1 MLALDSS
8 IGCIEA
14 AGPDVLDLYNS
25 PPVIWEPSGRSRS
38 ESREAYVCAIR
49 KGGGVKVYVA
59 LVADN
64 RRIFVYTQGEPD
76 SEKNYHHTLEEAL
89 DFARSLGFTPERV
102 NLNYSPAM
110 REVVLRNIK
119 ILRPPGSKV
128 HALLR
133 HGTADAPTSPN
144 GKKSA
149 SKKTAVDAAVPAA
162 PTPASQPVTATGA
175 ATAAAVTAKA
185 AASAAVTSAAATAAE
200 TALAA
205 PAAPEVA
212 AESSQPSTLPDL
224 TRLQEALRHLTGEK
238 KELQEQARKEVA
250 SLTEKLARALAERHQ
265 EREQLESTR
274 AELLK
279 SEKARESTQ
288 AEAESSLKGELATVI
303 AQKSALAAQV
313 KDLAARFH
321 GAASELAATDRDR
334 LRLEAENEQLVTR
347 LAVLEAASLEVSALR
362 QEVGKV
368 AAERDRAKLT
378 GTALAAN
385 NAEQVEALSRA
396 RLELADLTQE
406 RELARQQADEAVAG
420 RDAANAQGEALQ
432 AEVAALALERDAAL
446 LKLRKLEK
454 GTADRSGDLTSLRG
468 ELETLCQ
475 ERDAALEQARLS
487 EEDKAAT
494 AAELEALREELAAV
508 AAQRDLA
515 RAQAEQREEL
525 GTLSGERDA
534 ALQQAR
540 LLEAEKA
547 ATIAELAALREELAA
562 VTAQRD
568 LARAQA
574 ERPAE
579 PVSAGEPETAVPT
592 GPNDC
597 REELPLNQTQPGDW
611 SAAEPARQQ
620 QPTAEVY
627 GGGAELIPVLE
638 ETTPELPEAASLD
651 WSGELNTD
659 AEHETAATHRHTSVA
674 ADWYQMPQ
682 GGLGTG
688 TNFSSADDDFFPADD
703 PSDGSPGRFLLQ
715 PAVNAIEYATPAEL
729 VVLQRSINVA
739 QLSPDGKS
747 PVSCHGYVCALK
759 SAHGVLTVHAALCNE
774 KEGTTWLYAP
784 EIQPENEQ
792 DLARTVSAAIEFAEG
807 VGFLMEP
814 IALGSSE
821 KSAGEAILR
830 CPALR
835 PVK

>member
-14 AGPDVLDLYNS
+14 SGPDVLDLYNS
-25 PPVIWEPSGRSRS
+25 PPVVWEPGGRSRS
-38 ESREAYVCAIR
+38 ESREVFVCAIR
-49 KGGGVKVYVA
+49 KGDGVKVYVA

-64 RRIFVYTQGEPD
+64 RRIFVYTAQGEPD

-89 DFARSLGFTPERV
+89 DFAQSLGFTPERV

-133 HGTADAPTSPN
+133 HGTADAPTLPN

-149 SKKTAVDAAVPAA
+149 SKKTAADAAVPAA
-162 PTPASQPVTATGA
+162 PTPAPVDVTGA
-175 ATAAAVTAKA
+175 ATAAAVASQA
-185 AASAAVTSAAATAAE
+185 AAGAAVASAAAQAIEITLSAPAALETAAE
-200 TALAA
+200 N
-205 PAAPEVA
+205 
-212 AESSQPSTLPDL
+212 SQSSTLPDL
-224 TRLQEALRHLTGEK
+224 TRLQDALRRLTGEK
-238 KELQEQARKEVA
+238 HELQEQARVEVA
-250 SLTEKLARALAERHQ
+250 SLTEELTRALAERHQ
-265 EREQLESTR
+265 ERGQLESVR
-274 AELLK
+274 AALLK

-288 AEAESSLKGELATVI
+288 AKVESSLQRELTTVL
-303 AQKSALAAQV
+303 AEKSALAAQV

-347 LAVLEAASLEVSALR
+347 LAALETTSLEVSALR
-362 QEVGKV
+362 REVAKL
-368 AAERDRAKLT
+368 ADERDQAKLT

-396 RLELADLTQE
+396 RLELADLTHE
-406 RELARQQADEAVAG
+406 RDCARQQADEAAAAS
-420 RDAANAQGEALQ
+420 DAANAQGEALQ
-432 AEVAALALERDAAL
+432 AEVAALSRERDAAL
-446 LKLRKLEK
+446 LRLRKLEK
-454 GTADRSGDLTSLRG
+454 GAADRSGDLTALRG
-468 ELETLCQ
+468 ELGTLSQ
-475 ERDAALEQARLS
+475 ERDAALEQARLL
-487 EEDKAAT
+487 EENKIAT

-515 RAQAEQREEL
+515 RAQTALREAPD
-525 GTLSGERDA
+525 TLSEGRDA
-534 ALQQAR
+534 ALEQAR
-540 LLEAEKA
+540 LLEEDKA
-547 ATIAELAALREELAA
+547 VRTAELAALREEVAA
-562 VTAQRD
+562 LTGQRD

-574 ERPAE
+574 ERLAE
-579 PVSAGEPETAVPT
+579 LRTGALKTVIPT

-597 REELPLNQTQPGDW
+597 RDALPLDQMQQGDV
-611 SAAEPARQQ
+611 SAAQSDRLQLP
-620 QPTAEVY
+620 PAEVY

-651 WSGELNTD
+651 WSAELNTD
-659 AEHETAATHRHTSVA
+659 AEHEAAATHRHTSVA

-682 GGLGTG
+682 GGTG
-688 TNFSSADDDFFPADD
+688 SNFSLADDDFFPAED
-703 PSDGSPGRFLLQ
+703 PPDGGPGRFLLQ

-729 VVLQRSINVA
+729 IVLQRSINVA

-747 PVSCHGYVCALK
+747 PVSCHGYVCARLD
-759 SAHGVLTVHAALCNE
+759 AHGVLTVHAALCNE
-774 KEGTTWLYAP
+774 KEGTTWVYAP

-792 DLARTVSAAIEFAEG
+792 GLARTVSAAIEFAEE

-821 KSAGEAILR
+821 KSAGEAIRR
-830 CPALR
+830 CPVLR
-835 PVK
+835 PGK